1 MSDESP
7 AVVVI
12 VRPTTTAEKSRRV
25 LGWLRWLLPA
35 AFLILSEAPLTAVSG
50 ADRVITIDVDAVE
63 SGPLSV
69 ADALTRDWLSS
80 HSGIP
85 GRP

>member
-1 MSDESP
+1 MSDEIP

-12 VRPTTTAEKSRRV
+12 VRPTTTAEKSRQV

-35 AFLILSEAPLTAVSG
+35 ALLILSETPLTTVNG

-63 SGPLSV
+63 SGPMSV
-69 ADALTRDWLSS
+69 ADALTRDRPSS
-80 HSGIP
+80 HRGIQ